1 MRGLLAVVAATAIV
15 FTSAMAST
23 VILDP
28 AGFVI
33 SILCLA
39 AYFTLDS
46 ALVLA
51 SSFLVPRERPGRVAL
66 RLQGTGGAIIGVFLF
81 SLVYTRTDLHL
92 FLYLAAAQAAGAAI
106 TEFVVARGTAVHQDA
121 NWCYAGAVIAALSAI
136 ALLFA
141 HNMESR
147 EQSLF
152 IYAYLGLLGFN
163 FIALSAWMIFEER
176 HHSVVPA

>member
-1 MRGLLAVVAATAIV
+1 
-15 FTSAMAST
+15 
-23 VILDP
+23 VILLP

-51 SSFLVPRERPGRVAL
+51 SSFMVPRQRPGRVAL
-66 RLQGTGGAIIGVFLF
+66 RLQGIAGALIGVFLF

-92 FLYLAAAQAAGAAI
+92 FLYFAAAQAASAAV
-106 TEFVVARGTAVHQDA
+106 TEFVVARGTAAHHGA
-121 NWCYAGAVIAALSAI
+121 NWCYAASAIAAVSAI
-136 ALLFA
+136 ALVLA
-141 HNMESR
+141 RTMESR
-147 EQSLF
+147 QQSLV
-152 IYAYLGLLGFN
+152 IYGYLGLLGFN

-176 HHSVVPA
+176 HNPIAQA